1 MRFLAGFARN
11 NTRALLSTADERGE
25 AMADHNVPE
34 TGCGGC
40 AHHRA
45 VEAIEVSR
53 RTFFASLLGMGGAAI
68 GAVVGL
74 PLFRFVF
81 FPVYASSRIT
91 EWSNVG
97 DASEFA
103 NAAGPV
109 VKTVSLTQRD
119 GWRNVVS
126 NQSVYVNRTAQGKLQ
141 VLSAI
146 CPHLGCSVAWNQ
158 KEEKFI
164 CPCHGGQFAADGT
177 HLSGPPPRG
186 MDNLKAQVKDGTLQI
201 QFEYF
206 RSNVPDQELLS

>member
-1 MRFLAGFARN
+1 MGGLKHVSRKGK
-11 NTRALLSTADERGE
+11 T
-25 AMADHNVPE
+25 MADHKVAE
-34 TGCGGC
+34 TESAAC

-53 RTFFASLLGMGGAAI
+53 RSFFASLLGMGAAAI
-68 GAVVGL
+68 SAVVGL
-74 PLFRFVF
+74 PLFRFIF
-81 FPVYASSRIT
+81 FPVYASGRST

-97 DASEFA
+97 DAAEFA
-103 NAAGPV
+103 SASGPV

-164 CPCHGGQFAADGT
+164 CPCHGGQFAADGR